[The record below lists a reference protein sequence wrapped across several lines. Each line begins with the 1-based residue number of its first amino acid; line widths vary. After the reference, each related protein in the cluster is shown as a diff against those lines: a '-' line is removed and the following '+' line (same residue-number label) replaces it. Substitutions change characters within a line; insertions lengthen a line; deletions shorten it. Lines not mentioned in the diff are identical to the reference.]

1 MTGVQKHSEPVD
13 IVYLWVDGADPVW
26 RNQRKQAYAAWVRQH
41 PGALAAFGNAA
52 GRYRDNGELLF
63 NLRALEK
70 FFPNHGTF
78 TSSPTG
84 KRRAGYAPPAA

>member
-13 IVYLWVDGADPVW
+13 IVYLWVDGSDPVW
-26 RNQRKQAYAAWVRQH
+26 RGKREQAYAAWVRQH
-41 PGALAAFGNAA
+41 PDALAAFGNAA

-84 KRRAGYAPPAA
+84 KRRAGT